1 MQIEIYKMTADNDSL
16 TITLE
21 AICDSFSS
29 LIWDIEYYRCGQF
42 EVYIA
47 ASPRNIEI
55 FQTGRI
61 VGRDDDS
68 QHFGIIESVQID
80 TDIENGDYITVRG
93 RFLMCLL
100 ERRII
105 YPTLSFTSQ
114 TSYADIVR
122 TAVTQNAIDAAER
135 KIPGLS
141 IGAVTGN
148 CWEQTATL
156 QVSYDNLME
165 WIYTICEK
173 IGGTA
178 NIRLVKSVDE
188 KYLMVF
194 ELLEGIDR
202 SMMQEV
208 QPHIIFSD
216 AYSNLL
222 SFSYAEDASIQR
234 NFAYILGQGEGAE
247 RKQTTYM
254 YDYDITENTSPFY
267 ENDAVKKLVVSD
279 GITSIG
285 ETAFKRCMNL
295 ENVSLPATLTKI
307 GSTAFMP
314 ADGSFSSAGKLS
326 NIEIP
331 QNVIEIGG
339 SAFWGSAITSVKI
352 PQNVATVGR
361 YVFRDCQEL
370 RTARYEGTVIG
381 GYMFV
386 GCSNLREFTI
396 AHTVKEI
403 GENCFNYC
411 TRLET
416 IVYEGSMDDWKAV
429 KKGDNWAAK
438 NVMDI
443 AVSGVKN
450 IQCLDGYFEWN
461 NENKEWTE
469 VKV

>member
-1 MQIEIYKMTADNDSL
+1 MQIEIYKMTAVNDSL

-29 LIWDIEYYRCGQF
+29 LIWDIEYYQCGQF

-122 TAVTQNAIDAAER
+122 TAVTQNALQSDSR
-135 KIPGLS
+135 HIPGLS
-141 IGAVTGN
+141 LGAVTGN

-194 ELLEGIDR
+194 E
-202 SMMQEV
+202 
-208 QPHIIFSD
+208 
-216 AYSNLL
+216 
-222 SFSYAEDASIQR
+222 
-234 NFAYILGQGEGAE
+234 
-247 RKQTTYM
+247 
-254 YDYDITENTSPFY
+254 
-267 ENDAVKKLVVSD
+267 
-279 GITSIG
+279 
-285 ETAFKRCMNL
+285 
-295 ENVSLPATLTKI
+295 
-307 GSTAFMP
+307 
-314 ADGSFSSAGKLS
+314 
-326 NIEIP
+326 
-331 QNVIEIGG
+331 
-339 SAFWGSAITSVKI
+339 
-352 PQNVATVGR
+352 
-361 YVFRDCQEL
+361 
-370 RTARYEGTVIG
+370 
-381 GYMFV
+381 FV
-386 GCSNLREFTI
+386 C
-396 AHTVKEI
+396 A
-403 GENCFNYC
+403 
-411 TRLET
+411 
-416 IVYEGSMDDWKAV
+416 
-429 KKGDNWAAK
+429 
-438 NVMDI
+438 
-443 AVSGVKN
+443 
-450 IQCLDGYFEWN
+450 
-461 NENKEWTE
+461 
-469 VKV
+469 